1 VSEVTRII
9 EAAQAG
15 DSNAAEELLPIVYI
29 ELRRLAAHRLSHEN
43 PGQTLDA
50 TALVHEVYLR
60 LVDVENPQHWENRGH
75 FFAAAAE
82 AMRRLLINRARDK
95 NRLKRGGQRERLDI
109 THLESLVEADHDEL
123 LAVDEAIEKLAAE
136 DPTAAQTVKLRFYA
150 GLTMPETAAALRL
163 SLRTAERH
171 WTYARA
177 WLYQELTGDA
187 RAADR

>member
-1 VSEVTRII
+1 VSAVTRII

-15 DSNAAEELLPIVYI
+15 DSNAAEELLPIVYN
-29 ELRRLAAHRLSHEN
+29 ELRRLASQRLGQEK

-95 NRLKRGGQRERLDI
+95 NRLKRGGQLKRIDI
-109 THLESLVEADHDEL
+109 TQLDSLFAADDEQL
-123 LAVDEAIEKLAAE
+123 LAVDEAIEKLSAA
-136 DPTAAQTVKLRFYA
+136 DPASGQLVKLRFYA
-150 GLTMPETAAALRL
+150 GLTMPETAAALGL

-171 WTYARA
+171 WAYARA
-177 WLYQELTGDA
+177 WLYQELTGEAAA
-187 RAADR
+187 RDR